1 MALELPTTGDQS
13 LVFRKFLANRGKRA
27 LIIAPTSVISELEKI
42 KPTHD
47 WLSSE
52 HYDGNL
58 KGRNFIFV
66 LVANELEV
74 CTRIKRENPNAN
86 VFSIR
91 YEVVPALLCQESPLN
106 LTKATALRNIEK
118 YAIFCCPRTGS
129 TYLCSLLSQAGFG
142 NPTEH
147 LRAQLGRLISESGEL
162 RAIFNSTIQLGE
174 RNGFF
179 GTKIISH
186 FLFDTFKEKPEQSK
200 FIEYLNDNSFKFI
213 YLNRSIVSRSISS
226 YFARKT
232 NLWHMHENMDVNA
245 HHSNVP
251 YNRGQ
256 LINIVNSM
264 RIQDTIIRELLAD
277 ARVEI
282 LNVDYEDVAADPVNA
297 IKACERHITG
307 HNERRIDWSTFD
319 FEKAPKPIS
328 QSSER
333 MKEFEIR
340 LRNDLDL

>member
-1 MALELPTTGDQS
+1 MALELPTAGDQP
-13 LVFRKFLANRGKRA
+13 LVFRNFLAKRGKRT
-27 LIIAPTSVISELEKI
+27 LIVAPSAVISELERI

-47 WLSSE
+47 WLARE

-58 KGRNFIFV
+58 RGRDFIFV
-66 LVANELEV
+66 LAANELDV
-74 CTRIKRENPNAN
+74 CAEIKRENPNAN
-86 VFSIR
+86 VFSVQF
-91 YEVVPALLCQESPLN
+91 EVVPALLCQEDPLR
-106 LTKATALRNIEK
+106 LTKAIDLQRIEK

-129 TYLCSLLSQAGFG
+129 TYLCSLLAQSGFG

-147 LRAQLGRLISESGEL
+147 LRPQLGRLISESGEL
-162 RAIFNSTIQLGE
+162 RTIFNSTIQIGE

-186 FLFDTFKEKPEQSK
+186 FLFDTFKVKSEQSK
-200 FIEYLNDNSFKFI
+200 LIEYLADNSFKFI
-213 YLNRSIVSRSISS
+213 YLNRSIASRSISS
-226 YFARKT
+226 YFARET
-232 NLWHMHENMDVNA
+232 SLWHMHENMDVNA

-251 YNRGQ
+251 YDRSK
-256 LINIVNSM
+256 LEKIVNSM
-264 RIQDTIIRELLAD
+264 RIQDSVVRELLAD

-282 LNVDYEDVAADPVNA
+282 LNMEYEDVATDPVNA

-307 HNERRIDWSTFD
+307 SNERRIDWSTFD
-319 FEKAPKPIS
+319 FEKTPKPIS